1 MAVFFPFEI
10 VRQIEYILSHHMPT
24 LDLTQSATCIRFSV
38 AVGSIIWSVFLC
50 SSGENYKLYILAT
63 REWGP

>member
-38 AVGSIIWSVFLC
+38 AVGVKIINCIYLLVENGFLE
-50 SSGENYKLYILAT
+50 SQFPFPFL
-63 REWGP
+63 